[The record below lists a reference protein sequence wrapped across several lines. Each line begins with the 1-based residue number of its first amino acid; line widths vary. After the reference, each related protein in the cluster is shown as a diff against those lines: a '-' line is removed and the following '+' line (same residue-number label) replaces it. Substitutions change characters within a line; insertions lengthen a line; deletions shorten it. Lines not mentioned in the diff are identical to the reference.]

1 MSVNA
6 INNYYGSTAS
16 AKTTKSEKTENTASK
31 TDKKNDS
38 TSASKTGTFDSTA
51 AIYEK
56 SSVTKRDSVT
66 QRKDHAAIVAQ
77 MKADTEKRTQQLTEL
92 VQQMISQQG
101 KKLGQSDSIW
111 SFLAGGDFT
120 VSPEVKAQAQADIA
134 EDGYW
139 GVEQTSDRILD
150 FAKALSGDD
159 PSKADE
165 LLNAFKKGF
174 EQATKAWGK
183 DLPSI
188 SQDTYKAVEEK
199 FNKWKNESQTQT
211 EE

>member
-6 INNYYGSTAS
+6 VNNYYGSTAS
-16 AKTTKSEKTENTASK
+16 AVKNDKTENTSSK
-31 TDKKNDS
+31 SEKNTES
-38 TSASKTGTFDSTA
+38 SSAKTGFSDTA
-51 AIYEK
+51 AVYEK
-56 SSVTKRDSVT
+56 SSTTSKDGVT
-66 QRKDHAAIVAQ
+66 QKKNNAAIIAQ
-77 MKADTEKRTQQLTEL
+77 LKADTEKRTQQLTDL
-92 VQQMISQQG
+92 VHQMISQQG
-101 KKLGQSDSIW
+101 KTLGKSDSIW
-111 SFLAGGDFT
+111 SFLAGGDYT

-139 GVEQTSDRILD
+139 GVNQTSDRILD
-150 FAKALSGDD
+150 FAKALAGDD

-165 LLNAFKKGF
+165 LLSAFKKGF
-174 EQATKAWGK
+174 EQATKSWGK

-199 FNKWKNESQTQT
+199 FNKWKNESSETKT

>member
-6 INNYYGSTAS
+6 VNNYYGSTAS
-16 AKTTKSEKTENTASK
+16 AVKNDKTENTSSK
-31 TDKKNDS
+31 SEKKAENSLGKSSFND
-38 TSASKTGTFDSTA
+38 TA
-51 AIYEK
+51 AVYEK
-56 SSVTKRDSVT
+56 SSATTKKGVT
-66 QRKDHAAIVAQ
+66 QKKDHAAIIAQ

-92 VQQMISQQG
+92 VHQMISQQG
-101 KKLGQSDSIW
+101 KTLGKADSIW

-139 GVEQTSDRILD
+139 GVDQTSDRILD

-165 LLNAFKKGF
+165 LLSAFKKGF
-174 EQATKAWGK
+174 EQATKSWGK

-199 FNKWKNESQTQT
+199 FNKWKNEAETKT

>member
-16 AKTTKSEKTENTASK
+16 AKTTKSEKTGNTASK

-56 SSVTKRDSVT
+56 SSVTKKDSVT
-66 QRKDHAAIVAQ
+66 QKKDHAAIVAQ

-159 PSKADE
+159 SSKADE

>member
-38 TSASKTGTFDSTA
+38 TSVSKTGTFDSTA
-51 AIYEK
+51 AVYEK
-56 SSVTKRDSVT
+56 TSATKKDSVT
-66 QRKDHAAIVAQ
+66 QTKDHAAIVAQ

>member
-31 TDKKNDS
+31 TDKKNGS

-51 AIYEK
+51 VIYEK
-56 SSVTKRDSVT
+56 SSVTKKDSVT
-66 QRKDHAAIVAQ
+66 QKKDHAAIVAQ
-77 MKADTEKRTQQLTEL
+77 MKADTEKRTQQLTDL

-101 KKLGQSDSIW
+101 KKLGESDSIW

>member
-56 SSVTKRDSVT
+56 SSVTKKDRVT

>member
-6 INNYYGSTAS
+6 VNSYYGSTAS
-16 AKTTKSEKTENTASK
+16 AVKNDKPENTSSKSEKKAESSFGK
-31 TDKKNDS
+31 SSFND
-38 TSASKTGTFDSTA
+38 TA
-51 AIYEK
+51 AVYEK
-56 SSVTKRDSVT
+56 SSAITKEGVT
-66 QRKDHAAIVAQ
+66 QKKDNAAIIAQ
-77 MKADTEKRTQQLTEL
+77 MKADTEKRTQQLTDL
-92 VQQMISQQG
+92 VHQMISQQG
-101 KKLGQSDSIW
+101 KTLGKADSIW

-139 GVEQTSDRILD
+139 GVDQTSDRILD

-165 LLNAFKKGF
+165 LLSAFKKGF
-174 EQATKAWGK
+174 EQATKSWGK

-199 FNKWKNESQTQT
+199 FNKWKNEAETKT

>member
-56 SSVTKRDSVT
+56 SSVTKKDSVT

-77 MKADTEKRTQQLTEL
+77 MKADTEKRTQYGYHVRYDSPFPCSEL
-92 VQQMISQQG
+92 KGCPTVVVVVEPDESR
-101 KKLGQSDSIW
+101 GQEY
-111 SFLAGGDFT
+111 G
-120 VSPEVKAQAQADIA
+120 
-134 EDGYW
+134 ED
-139 GVEQTSDRILD
+139 VDH
-150 FAKALSGDD
+150 K
-159 PSKADE
+159 
-165 LLNAFKKGF
+165 
-174 EQATKAWGK
+174 
-183 DLPSI
+183 
-188 SQDTYKAVEEK
+188 
-199 FNKWKNESQTQT
+199 
-211 EE
+211 

>member
-16 AKTTKSEKTENTASK
+16 AKTTKSEKTGNTASK

-38 TSASKTGTFDSTA
+38 TTASKTGTFDSTA
-51 AIYEK
+51 AVYEK
-56 SSVTKRDSVT
+56 TSATRKDSVT
-66 QRKDHAAIVAQ
+66 QKKDHAAIVAQ
-77 MKADTEKRTQQLTEL
+77 MKADTEKRTQQLTDL

-199 FNKWKNESQTQT
+199 FDKWKNESQTQT

>member
-16 AKTTKSEKTENTASK
+16 SKTTKSEKTENTASK

-56 SSVTKRDSVT
+56 SSVTKKDSVT
-66 QRKDHAAIVAQ
+66 QKKDHAAIVAQ
-77 MKADTEKRTQQLTEL
+77 MKADTEKRTQQLTDL

-101 KKLGQSDSIW
+101 KKLGESDSIW

>member
-1 MSVNA
+1 MSANAVNS
-6 INNYYGSTAS
+6 YYGSTAS
-16 AKTTKSEKTENTASK
+16 AVKNDKTENTSSK
-31 TDKKNDS
+31 SEKKVESSLGKSGFND
-38 TSASKTGTFDSTA
+38 TA
-51 AIYEK
+51 AVYEK
-56 SSVTKRDSVT
+56 SSATTKEGVT
-66 QRKDHAAIVAQ
+66 QKKDNAAIIAQ
-77 MKADTEKRTQQLTEL
+77 MKADTEKRTQQLTDL
-92 VQQMISQQG
+92 VHQMISQQG
-101 KKLGQSDSIW
+101 KTLGKADSIW

-139 GVEQTSDRILD
+139 GVNQTSDRILD

-165 LLNAFKKGF
+165 LLSAFKKGF
-174 EQATKAWGK
+174 EQATKSWGK

-199 FNKWKNESQTQT
+199 FNKWKNEAETKT

>member
-16 AKTTKSEKTENTASK
+16 AKTTKGEKTENTASK
-31 TDKKNDS
+31 TDKKDN

-51 AIYEK
+51 AVYEK
-56 SSVTKRDSVT
+56 SSASRKDSVT
-66 QRKDHAAIVAQ
+66 QKKDHAAIVAQ
-77 MKADTEKRTQQLTEL
+77 MKADAEKRTQQLTNL

-111 SFLAGGDFT
+111 SFLAGGDYT

-159 PSKADE
+159 PTKADE
-165 LLNAFKKGF
+165 LFNAFKKGF
-174 EQATKAWGK
+174 DQATKAWGK

-211 EE
+211 EA